1 MDISIKCHCGYE
13 GATEIIL
20 VHVGIKGWVLNM
32 TDEDG
37 NKMHGSNI

>member
-13 GATEIIL
+13 GANEIIL
-20 VHVGIKGWVLNM
+20 VGIKGWVLNM